1 MNKLNR
7 GHPTRSQA
15 HVTGSRPKN
24 RVPLTGRRTRMELKS
39 DELDPNF
46 KYKWIN
52 DTPALMDKY
61 VAAGYLHVKTNEGVT
76 IGQRTVDTGSD
87 LAANISLDVGQ
98 GVIAFLMKQPM
109 EYANEDRKLR
119 EDARKDLSNTLE
131 RDLNSGKDGTYGS
144 VKIS

>member
-1 MNKLNR
+1 MSKLNR

-15 HVTGSRPKN
+15 HVTGDRPTN
-24 RVPLTGRRTRMELKS
+24 RVPLTGRRTRMELKD
-39 DELDPNF
+39 DELDPNY

-52 DTPALMDKY
+52 DTPAMIDKY
-61 VAAGYLHVKTNEGVT
+61 VAAGYIHVKTNEGITV
-76 IGQRTVDTGSD
+76 GQRTVDTGSD

-109 EYANEDRKLR
+109 EYAKEDRALR
-119 EDARKDLSNTLE
+119 DEALKDLNGNLKRE
-131 RDLNSGKDGTYGS
+131 LNEGNVGDYGS

>member
-109 EYANEDRKLR
+109 EYANEDRELR
-119 EDARKDLSNTLE
+119 QDARKDLSNTLE

>member
-1 MNKLNR
+1 MSKLNR

-15 HVTGSRPKN
+15 HVTGERPTN
-24 RVPLTGRRTRMELKS
+24 RVPLTGRRTRMELKE
-39 DELDPNF
+39 DELDPNY

-61 VAAGYLHVKTNEGVT
+61 IAAGYINVKTNEGIT

-98 GVIAFLMKQPM
+98 GMIAFLMKQPM
-109 EYANEDRKLR
+109 EYANEDKQLR
-119 EDARKDLSNTLE
+119 EDARDTLNSTLKRE
-131 RDLNSGKDGTYGS
+131 LNSGKDGDYGS